1 MMKWIVISEEY
12 LSYLRAEEE
21 RIPKSDYGKYKFKP
35 FFGVLFETDE
45 FYYVTQVSSAKE
57 RHKKMKQNLDFF
69 KLYDEKTNKLLA
81 VVNLNYM
88 FPVPKVE
95 AVDLDYRR
103 IEEYRE
109 FETERQKSQY
119 VHFLKIELKLI
130 NKLDIGTAA
139 KKLYTLKNT
148 YPDNIVAK
156 RCIDF
161 KSMEKLA
168 GMFISKRNV

>member
-1 MMKWIVISEEY
+1 M
-12 LSYLRAEEE
+12 
-21 RIPKSDYGKYKFKP
+21 
-35 FFGVLFETDE
+35 
-45 FYYVTQVSSAKE
+45 
-57 RHKKMKQNLDFF
+57 
-69 KLYDEKTNKLLA
+69 
-81 VVNLNYM
+81 
-88 FPVPKVE
+88 
-95 AVDLDYRR
+95 DYRR

-119 VHFLKIELKLI
+119 VHFLKIELRLI
-130 NKLDIGTAA
+130 NKLNLGIAA

-168 GMFISKRNV
+168 GMFMSQRKV